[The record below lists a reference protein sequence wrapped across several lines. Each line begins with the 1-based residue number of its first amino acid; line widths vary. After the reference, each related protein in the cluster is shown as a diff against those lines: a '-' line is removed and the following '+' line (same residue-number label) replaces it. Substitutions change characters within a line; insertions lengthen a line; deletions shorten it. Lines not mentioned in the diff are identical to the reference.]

1 MLQDPTVRDLDLI
14 EHAAEDI
21 EALLTALDA
30 RDEAREMKG
39 AVLFNGV
46 EVVEAA
52 VRKLLQDTS
61 ADYEDPPKTM
71 EVSIAT
77 LRGILADL
85 ENLCQR
91 VEELDE

>member
-39 AVLFNGV
+39 AALFNGV
-46 EVVEAA
+46 EVVETA
-52 VRKLLQDTS
+52 VRKLLQDTF